1 VRYLDGYSR
10 LAKAALEN
18 FGFEAQLD
26 RLEAA
31 QLLYPVL
38 SRICDVDLRH
48 DRVSNLEMGY
58 LFEEL
63 IRRFAEQSNETAGEH
78 FTPRDVVRLMVE
90 LLMAGDDDALGGRGV
105 LRDVYD
111 CACGTGGMLS
121 EAEAHVRA
129 LNPRADVRLYG
140 QELNPES
147 YAICLS
153 DMLVKGSDAG
163 AIALGNSLSDDRHA
177 GETFHYGI
185 ANPPFGVDWTK
196 VEQAVRD
203 EHEQQGWAG
212 RFGPGL
218 PRRSDGQLLFLL
230 HLVSKMRPVEKGGG
244 RVAIVLNGSPLFTGA
259 AGSGESEIRRWLI
272 ESDLIEAIVGL
283 PEQLFYNT
291 AISTYVWVLTNRKR
305 PERRGKVQLID
316 GRDLWNRMRRSLGE
330 KRRELLDEHVDQ
342 IVALH
347 GDFAEN
353 DRVRILANREF
364 EYRTVTVDRPL
375 RGHWE
380 INASTWDG
388 LEHDRALAKIDADLR
403 DAIIARL
410 SALPA
415 ARFAT
420 EIDCATA
427 LSEATAEDARD
438 KPPLHRVPPAVLRAL
453 TARCLLRDV
462 DDPVVMTPPRKGADP
477 KAVADP
483 QRRDT
488 ENVPLDEDVEE
499 YLDREVRP
507 FVAGAWTDDAK
518 GRIGCE
524 IPFSRMFHRPAEVRP
539 IEEVRAELL
548 ALEREMRE
556 LLVEGTT

>member
-1 VRYLDGYSR
+1 MTGT
-10 LAKAALEN
+10 LA
-18 FGFEAQLD
+18 
-26 RLEAA
+26 
-31 QLLYPVL
+31 
-38 SRICDVDLRH
+38 
-48 DRVSNLEMGY
+48 
-58 LFEEL
+58 
-63 IRRFAEQSNETAGEH
+63 RRFTH
-78 FTPRDVVRLMVE
+78 
-90 LLMAGDDDALGGRGV
+90 
-105 LRDVYD
+105 
-111 CACGTGGMLS
+111 
-121 EAEAHVRA
+121 
-129 LNPRADVRLYG
+129 
-140 QELNPES
+140 
-147 YAICLS
+147 
-153 DMLVKGSDAG
+153 
-163 AIALGNSLSDDRHA
+163 
-177 GETFHYGI
+177 GI

-196 VEQAVRD
+196 VERAVRD
-203 EHEQQGWAG
+203 EHEHQGWAG

-230 HLVSKMRPVEKGGG
+230 HLVSKMRPPEKGGG

-272 ESDLIEAIVGL
+272 ESDLVEAIVGL

-291 AISTYVWVLTNRKR
+291 GISTYVWVLTNRKR

-316 GRDLWNRMRRSLGE
+316 GRDLWSRMRRSLGE

-364 EYRTVTVDRPL
+364 GYRTITVDQPL

-388 LEHDRALAKIDADLR
+388 LEHDRALAKIDVDLR
-403 DAIIARL
+403 DAIITRL
-410 SALPA
+410 GALPA
-415 ARFAT
+415 ARFAS
-420 EIDCATA
+420 EVECATA
-427 LSEATAEDARD
+427 LSEATAEGSHD
-438 KPPLHRVPPAVLRAL
+438 KPLLHRVAPAVLRAV

-462 DDPVVMTPPRKGADP
+462 DDPVVTTPPRKGLDP
-477 KAVADP
+477 KPMADP

-507 FVAGAWTDDAK
+507 FVSGAWTDDAEGK
-518 GRIGCE
+518 IGYE
-524 IPFSRMFHRPAEVRP
+524 VPFSRLFHRPARVRP

-548 ALEREMRE
+548 ALEQEVRE
-556 LLVEGTT
+556 LLVDGIT